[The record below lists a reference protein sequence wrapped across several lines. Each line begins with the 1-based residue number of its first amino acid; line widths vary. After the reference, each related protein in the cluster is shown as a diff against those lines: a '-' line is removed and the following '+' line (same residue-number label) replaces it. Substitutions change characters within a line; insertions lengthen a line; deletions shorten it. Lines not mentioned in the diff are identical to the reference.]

1 MDWIGHFMQLAQA
14 SRRAPDTMFEKSLYD
29 LIKGLRSHRGAEDE
43 YVQSCLRECKAEIKS
58 QDMDKKA
65 TALLKLIYLE
75 MFGYDMSWA
84 SFHVLEVMS
93 SAKYLQKRVGYLG
106 AVQSFRP
113 DTEVLMLATNMLK
126 KDIVS
131 PNIPAL
137 SLPLVSLPHIITPS
151 LAMSLLPDVL
161 SRLSH
166 SSPTVR
172 KKSIVC
178 LYRFALVYPE
188 ALRLGW
194 PKIQERLM
202 DEHED
207 SSVTTAAIN
216 VVCELGWRRPTD
228 FLPLAPRFFELLVDS
243 GNNWMAIKIIKLF
256 ATLTPVEPRLTRKLL
271 RPLVNIIQTTT
282 AMSLLYE
289 CINGIIQGGILD
301 GEDSLQERDEVASLC
316 VGKLRGMIVLD
327 SDPNL
332 KYVALLAL
340 NRIVA
345 THPSLVEVQ
354 QDVIMDCLDD
364 PDISI
369 RLQALELAAG
379 MVSSETLQGVVDR
392 LLDQLR
398 LATLAS
404 PLAAA
409 EDEAGSTAF
418 PSAGDGEESTG
429 SPPAVNVAATLPNDY
444 RNEVVH
450 RILDIC
456 SQNNYSEVVDF
467 EWYVSVLV
475 QLVRLLPPSEVE
487 DAWYQTTSGHDANVH
502 AKASTAFRIGSEI
515 RNVAVRVRGVRLEAT
530 RAAESLLLIDNRS
543 TFFPPGSNVGD
554 DVLGPISWVV
564 GEYAS
569 ELASPSRTLQSM
581 VDVANATLP
590 ATTLQLFLQAIPKVF
605 IRVNRDAYQ
614 ETSWKT
620 QTTLLLARIVEFLE
634 ALSAHPDLDVQER
647 AIEFLEVLRL
657 SAEALR
663 SDVQEM
669 PSLLAAVLPSL
680 FEGLELNPVAL
691 TAQKKV
697 VLPETLLLDEPINE
711 SLSDLFHHVDDAPS
725 QAKQG
730 DALQKFYYVPDLTP
744 APARATAAISSL
756 DVYPDPSYQNN
767 LRGSTELPASAERRK
782 LERRERY
789 KDDPFYIASMG
800 GRSDLSMSPLAG
812 TSSLDVDSIPIVD
825 LKLDPL
831 QHPRSERKSA
841 GAHRSRRKKLEVAAD
856 ETFGTNEPLVHE
868 NLPEPALL
876 APVAKRSLLQVDS
889 SGLGSLSLTR
899 DDKAG
904 MSTAEGDEGDA
915 EMKKAMREVEQMRLR
930 MQRASERIEVGGI
943 PSEGMLVKK
952 KKTKKKVTSTDE
964 SQPAPVKKKARK
976 PKEKKEEAAQADTG
990 IDMGGEKTMEGM
1002 SR

>member
-1 MDWIGHFMQLAQA
+1 
-14 SRRAPDTMFEKSLYD
+14 FEKSLYD
-29 LIKGLRSHRGAEDE
+29 LIKGLRSHKGAEDE

-131 PNIPAL
+131 HGIPSL

-178 LYRFALVYPE
+178 IYRFALVYPE

-301 GEDSLQERDEVASLC
+301 GEDNLQERDEVASLC
-316 VGKLRGMIVLD
+316 VGKLRGMIAMD

-345 THPSLVEVQ
+345 THSSLVEVQ

-379 MVSSETLQGVVDR
+379 MVSSETLHEVVDR
-392 LLDQLR
+392 LLNQLR
-398 LATLAS
+398 LATRTLPAT
-404 PLAAA
+404 A
-409 EDEAGSTAF
+409 DAGTTVY
-418 PSAGDGEESTG
+418 PEGEDGEEEGEG
-429 SPPAVNVAATLPNDY
+429 SHPAANPAVVIPNDY
-444 RNEVVH
+444 RNEIVH
-450 RILDIC
+450 RVLDMC
-456 SQNNYSEVVDF
+456 SQNNYSEIVDF

-475 QLVRLLPPSEVE
+475 QLIRLLPPSEAE
-487 DAWYQTTSGHDANVH
+487 DAWYNTASGHEAS
-502 AKASTAFRIGSEI
+502 AKSKLSTAFRIGSEI
-515 RNVAVRVRGVRLEAT
+515 RNVAVRVRGVRPEAT
-530 RAAESLLLIDNRS
+530 RAAESLLIIDNRS
-543 TFFPPGSNVGD
+543 AFFPLGSNAGD
-554 DVLGPISWVV
+554 DVLGPVSWVV
-564 GEYAS
+564 GEYAT

-581 VDVANATLP
+581 IDPSNVNLP
-590 ATTLQLFLQAIPKVF
+590 ASTLQLFLQAIPKVF
-605 IRVNRDAYQ
+605 VQVNRDAYQ
-614 ETSWKT
+614 ANSWKT

-634 ALSAHPDLDVQER
+634 ALAAHPDLDVQER

-663 SDVQEM
+663 SDVEEM
-669 PSLLAAVLPSL
+669 PSLLATVLPSL
-680 FEGLELNPVAL
+680 FEGLELNPVAP

-697 VLPETLLLDEPINE
+697 ALPATLLLDEPIND
-711 SLSDLFHHVDDAPS
+711 DLPNLFQSAGTAFFETD
-725 QAKQG
+725 QRG
-730 DALQKFYYVPDLTP
+730 TLQNFYHVPDLTSVP
-744 APARATAAISSL
+744 TKAASAISSL
-756 DVYPDPSYQNN
+756 EMYTEPSYQNT
-767 LRGSTELPASAERRK
+767 LRGSAGSPAATERRRN
-782 LERRERY
+782 ERSERY

-800 GRSDLSMSPLAG
+800 GRSDLSTSPLADG
-812 TSSLDVDSIPIVD
+812 NALDVDSIPIID
-825 LKLDPL
+825 LQLDPL
-831 QHPRSERKSA
+831 QPDRATRGSTGTR
-841 GAHRSRRKKLEVAAD
+841 RSRRKKLEVAAD
-856 ETFGTNEPLVHE
+856 ETFGASETSPLTTLQSPH
-868 NLPEPALL
+868 LFPRAPDDRFSRWTPAVL
-876 APVAKRSLLQVDS
+876 A
-889 SGLGSLSLTR
+889 G
-899 DDKAG
+899 DD
-904 MSTAEGDEGDA
+904 GDL
-915 EMKKAMREVEQMRLR
+915 EMKKAMREVEQVRLR
-930 MQRASERIEVGGI
+930 MQRASERIEVEGI

-952 KKTKKKVTSTDE
+952 KKTKKKVASTDDA
-964 SQPAPVKKKARK
+964 QPTEVKKKKSRQS
-976 PKEKKEEAAQADTG
+976 KEKKDKSLKPEGGNG
-990 IDMGGEKTMEGM
+990 IETEKTGEEMP
-1002 SR
+1002 R